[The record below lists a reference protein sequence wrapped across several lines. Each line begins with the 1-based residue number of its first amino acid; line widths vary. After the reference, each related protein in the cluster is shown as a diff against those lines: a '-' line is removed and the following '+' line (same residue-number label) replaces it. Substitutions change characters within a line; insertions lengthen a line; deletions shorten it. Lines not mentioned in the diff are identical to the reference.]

1 MCRGCRGRQ
10 PCRAGR
16 RGGSGRGAGSRDA
29 AGPPHRW
36 EPSRPPGCPMPAGT
50 PPPWG
55 ERAAA
60 AARRAEPQSVIH
72 LSKAGGRCETF
83 PRDRFLHGHPRE
95 ALQRGCTS
103 RGAAGA
109 GLHEPRLRATGG
121 AAAPLRG
128 QRRVSERG
136 LSARGAHRAAQPG
149 WGRGRGRICFHTK
162 AKQGLE
168 LSPGWGPRWAPGLVQ
183 WQRPSGSPQRQEIN
197 QLSPFLN

>member
-1 MCRGCRGRQ
+1 MAASG
-10 PCRAGR
+10 
-16 RGGSGRGAGSRDA
+16 RGGSGRGAERG
-29 AGPPHRW
+29 AGTLREPLIAPP
-36 EPSRPPGCPMPAGT
+36 SCPPGCPMPVGT

-60 AARRAEPQSVIH
+60 PARRAEPQSVIH
-72 LSKAGGRCETF
+72 LSEAGGRCETF

-109 GLHEPRLRATGG
+109 GLHEPPAQSRWRGCGTAASAATGV
-121 AAAPLRG
+121 R
-128 QRRVSERG
+128 EG
-136 LSARGAHRAAQPG
+136 LIRCARARRAAQPG
-149 WGRGRGRICFHTK
+149 WGPGRGRIWLRAK